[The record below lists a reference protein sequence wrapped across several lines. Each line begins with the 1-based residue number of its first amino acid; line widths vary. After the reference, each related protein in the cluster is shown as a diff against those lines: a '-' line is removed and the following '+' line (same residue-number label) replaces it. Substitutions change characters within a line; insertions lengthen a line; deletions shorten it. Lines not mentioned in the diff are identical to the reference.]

1 MQSSHRSFF
10 FLFTVYI
17 LHTSLRTNWSF
28 GCEGVGSNMLTKTK
42 KKKKKKI
49 QNKTYQKYWQQPKRK
64 KESKQEDNT
73 RVKNDCQK
81 RVIAFT
87 EQL

>member
-10 FLFTVYI
+10 FYLQYISYTQVYVQI
-17 LHTSLRTNWSF
+17 GLLDARELAATCWPRQ
-28 GCEGVGSNMLTKTK
+28 